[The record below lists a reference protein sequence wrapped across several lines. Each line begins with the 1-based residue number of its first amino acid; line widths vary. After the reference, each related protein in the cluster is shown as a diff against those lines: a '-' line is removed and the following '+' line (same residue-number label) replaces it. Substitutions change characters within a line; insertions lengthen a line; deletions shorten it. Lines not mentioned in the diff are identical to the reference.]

1 MIILIFFSIAA
12 VFSTLI
18 LILRSKK
25 LNILLSILYILA
37 HISLSLIAYTRMNV
51 IDSVYFKFD
60 HLSVLLNGLLSLL
73 LIPTLY
79 HSKLYLERHIN
90 DIRKESFYIAA
101 MIMLCTAISGV
112 YFSES
117 LVILWVCI
125 EITTLLVAF
134 LVFHD
139 RYQTPLEAS
148 WKYLFIS
155 SIGIAMAFMG
165 ILFLAA
171 QITNSEGADLSVSY
185 LISIAPT
192 MNPFFLKTT
201 FILMLTG
208 YSIKLNVFPLFA
220 ATIDA
225 KTVAPFP
232 VNAIISTC
240 LVNAGFI
247 AIYRIYS
254 ILSMSGSIQWAQ
266 NVFLITGLITLL
278 IAAIQ
283 LFRVKR
289 FKRMFAFS
297 SMEHMALVLL
307 ALSVGKAGYYA
318 AILHL
323 VFHTLVK
330 SGLFYQ
336 FGQIRALYHSGWIKD
351 TGNYFKLNTIGA
363 LAFILGLL
371 SITAMPPSG
380 LFISEFLIFKALF
393 SEGYIITAIFVLFL
407 LTIII
412 YIFFKNSLHL
422 LYAKVPE
429 DFNQQKAITNN
440 YETISQ
446 FILFTLVIYLG
457 FNPPVFFTDLIQS
470 AISILN

>member
-1 MIILIFFSIAA
+1 MIILIFIGIAFIFSALVL
-12 VFSTLI
+12 VF
-18 LILRSKK
+18 RSRK
-25 LNILLSILYILA
+25 LNVLLSILYILS
-37 HISLSLIAYTRMNV
+37 HIGLSIIAYTKMNM

-60 HLSVLLNGLLSLL
+60 HLSVLLNGLLSIL

-101 MIMLCTAISGV
+101 MIMLSTAISGV
-112 YFSES
+112 YFSEY
-117 LVILWVCI
+117 LVILWICI

-171 QITNSEGADLSVSY
+171 QITDKEGADLSVSY
-185 LISIAPT
+185 LMSIASN

-201 FILMLTG
+201 FILMLAG
-208 YSIKLNVFPLFA
+208 YSIKLNIFPLFA

-232 VNAIISTC
+232 VNAIISTS

-247 AIYRIYS
+247 AIFRIYS
-254 ILSMSGSIQWAQ
+254 ILSMSESIKWAQ
-266 NVFLITGLITLL
+266 DVFLITGLISLL
-278 IAAIQ
+278 IAAVQ

-297 SMEHMALVLL
+297 SMEHMALVLI

-318 AILHL
+318 AILHI
-323 VFHTLVK
+323 VFHTLIK

-336 FGQIRALYHSGWIKD
+336 FGQIRAFYHSGWIKD
-351 TGNYFKLNTIGA
+351 TGNYFRLNTNAA
-363 LAFILGLL
+363 LVFILGLL

-393 SEGYIITAIFVLFL
+393 SEGYIITAVVVLFL
-407 LTIII
+407 LTVII
-412 YIFFKNSLHL
+412 YIFFKNGLHL
-422 LYAKVPE
+422 LYSKVPE
-429 DFNQQKAITNN
+429 NFNQQNAIINN

-446 FILFTLVIYLG
+446 FILFVSVIYLG
-457 FNPPVFFTDLIQS
+457 LNPPVFFTDLIHS
-470 AISILN
+470 AISVLN